1 MLELDLTFHN
11 RLWMDNDL
19 NGDNAFPY
27 SPLLDNGVLYFMAE
41 TQVEAANL
49 ATGKIIWQ
57 QDLSKQVNP

>member
-27 SPLLDNGVLYFMAE
+27 SPLLDNEVLYFIAD

-57 QDLSKQVNP
+57 QDLPKQVNP